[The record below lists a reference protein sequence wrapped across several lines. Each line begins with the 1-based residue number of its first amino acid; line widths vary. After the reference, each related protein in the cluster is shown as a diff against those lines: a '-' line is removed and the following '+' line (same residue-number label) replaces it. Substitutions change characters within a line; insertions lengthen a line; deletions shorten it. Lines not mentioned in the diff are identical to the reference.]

1 MKRGMDLALSAVGLL
16 VAAPFVLAAM
26 LAVRFSSE
34 GPALF
39 AQVRVGRNGAHFK
52 CLKLRT
58 MYVGTPSVP
67 THQAAPASVTPLGR
81 HFRRFK
87 IDELPQ
93 LWNVL
98 AGEMSLVG
106 PRPCLPTQSVLI
118 DERRRRG
125 VYALRPGI
133 TGLAQV
139 RGIDMS
145 DPVQLAATDAEYLRR
160 ASIPLDF
167 KILWSTFFRGARPI

>member
-1 MKRGMDLALSAVGLL
+1 MKRGIDLALSAVGLL

-26 LAVRFSSE
+26 LAVRFSSP

-39 AQVRVGRNGAHFK
+39 AQVRVGRDGALFK

-81 HFRRFK
+81 HLRRFK

-106 PRPCLPTQSVLI
+106 PRPCLPTQSLLI
-118 DERRRRG
+118 DERRRLG
-125 VYALRPGI
+125 VFALRPGV

-145 DPVQLAATDAEYLRR
+145 DPARLAQVDAEYLRR
-160 ASIPLDF
+160 ASLRLDLLLL
-167 KILWSTFFRGARPI
+167 IRTFVRGGPEL